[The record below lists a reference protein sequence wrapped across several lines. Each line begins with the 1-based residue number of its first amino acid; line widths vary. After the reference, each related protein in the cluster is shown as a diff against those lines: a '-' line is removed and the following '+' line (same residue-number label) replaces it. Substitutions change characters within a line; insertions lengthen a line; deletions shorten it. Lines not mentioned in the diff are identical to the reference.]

1 MKVDQIRASVALLIP
16 VATCV
21 VNHVTFRGPYPL
33 DSLMRYVMYILAN
46 TYLSEVALNLRKM
59 TTGSFNIKADIRD
72 IRDSIL
78 QQNTTIHAL
87 CMCTSVPPSM
97 RIQCALIPAVAEQL
111 SPPFVKSWLRP

>member
-21 VNHVTFRGPYPL
+21 VNHVTFRGPYPV
-33 DSLMRYVMYILAN
+33 RNVHFGQYII
-46 TYLSEVALNLRKM
+46 SEVALNLRKM

-78 QQNTTIHAL
+78 TA
-87 CMCTSVPPSM
+87 
-97 RIQCALIPAVAEQL
+97 
-111 SPPFVKSWLRP
+111 